1 MGVVDVTFLQSLSL
15 LKQSLMSYNHFLS
28 IDMLAQVL
36 TEVKKKN
43 KEDGFTTLLL
53 EQISDHIHIV
63 IAVWLLVYPKDGQR
77 IENQSNRQ
85 SP

>member
-43 KEDGFTTLLL
+43 KEDGFTTHPL
-53 EQISDHIHIV
+53 EQISDHIHTV
-63 IAVWLLVYPKDGQR
+63 IAVWLLVYPKDD
-77 IENQSNRQ
+77 
-85 SP
+85 